1 MTEATRATGR
11 RKQRK
16 GTVVSDKMDKTVVVA
31 VTRVRRHPLYKK
43 TVRST
48 KRYLAHSPGNDV
60 HDGDWVLI
68 EETRPLS
75 KLKHW
80 RVVEVLQRSAQS
92 SQAALSVAEE
102 AGELV
107 E

>member
-16 GTVVSDKMDKTVVVA
+16 GVVVSDKMDKSVVVA
-31 VTRVRRHPLYKK
+31 VMRVRRHPLYKK

-48 KRYLAHSPGNDV
+48 KKYLAHSPENDV
-60 HDGDWVLI
+60 RIGDRVLI

-75 KLKHW
+75 KRKRW
-80 RVVEVLQRSAQS
+80 RVLEVLERGEQTTP
-92 SQAALSVAEE
+92 AETEVLAE
-102 AGELV
+102 AV

>member
-1 MTEATRATGR
+1 MTAATKSTGR

-16 GTVVSDKMDKTVVVA
+16 GVVVSDKMDKSVVVA
-31 VTRVRRHPLYKK
+31 VMRVRRHPLYKK

-48 KRYLAHSPGNDV
+48 KKYLAHSPENDV
-60 HDGDWVLI
+60 RIGDRVLI

-75 KLKHW
+75 KRKRW
-80 RVVEVLQRSAQS
+80 RVLEVLERGEQTTP
-92 SQAALSVAEE
+92 AETEVLAE
-102 AGELV
+102 AV

>member
-1 MTEATRATGR
+1 MTEATKSTGR

-16 GTVVSDKMDKTVVVA
+16 GVVVSDKMDKSVVVA
-31 VTRVRRHPLYKK
+31 VMRVRRHPLYKK

-48 KRYLAHSPGNDV
+48 KKYLAHSPENDV
-60 HDGDWVLI
+60 RIGDRVLI

-75 KLKHW
+75 KRKRW
-80 RVVEVLQRSAQS
+80 RVLEVLERGE
-92 SQAALSVAEE
+92 QATQAETEVLAE
-102 AGELV
+102 AV

>member
-16 GTVVSDKMDKTVVVA
+16 GVVVSDKMDKSVVVA
-31 VTRVRRHPLYKK
+31 VMRVRRHPLYKK

-48 KRYLAHSPGNDV
+48 KKYLAHSPENDV
-60 HDGDWVLI
+60 RIGDRVLI

-75 KLKHW
+75 KRKHW
-80 RVVEVLQRSAQS
+80 RVLEVLERGE
-92 SQAALSVAEE
+92 QATQAETEVLAE
-102 AGELV
+102 AV

>member
-1 MTEATRATGR
+1 MIDATRSTGR
-11 RKQRK
+11 RRQKK
-16 GTVVSDKMDKTVVVA
+16 GTVVSDKMDKSVVVV

-48 KRYLAHSPGNDV
+48 KKYLAHSPQNDV
-60 HDGDWVLI
+60 HLGDRVII

-75 KLKHW
+75 KHKHW
-80 RVVEVLQRSAQS
+80 RVVQVIERGEQTPQMASAQ
-92 SQAALSVAEE
+92 VV
-102 AGELV
+102 ELAKAV

>member
-1 MTEATRATGR
+1 MIDATRSTGR
-11 RKQRK
+11 RRQKK
-16 GTVVSDKMDKTVVVA
+16 GTVVSDKMDKSVVVV

-48 KRYLAHSPGNDV
+48 KKYLAHSPQNDV
-60 HDGDWVLI
+60 HLGDRVII

-75 KLKHW
+75 KHKHW
-80 RVVEVLQRSAQS
+80 RVVQVIDRGEQA
-92 SQAALSVAEE
+92 SQTASGQAV
-102 AGELV
+102 ELAKAV

>member
-1 MTEATRATGR
+1 MTEETRSTGR

-16 GTVVSDKMDKTVVVA
+16 GVVVSDKMDKSVVVA
-31 VTRVRRHPLYKK
+31 VMRVRRHPLYKK

-48 KRYLAHSPGNDV
+48 KKYLAHSPNNDV
-60 HDGDWVLI
+60 HAGDRVLI

-75 KLKHW
+75 KRKHW
-80 RVVEVLQRSAQS
+80 RVLEVLERGERAD
-92 SQAALSVAEE
+92 AAEAEALAE
-102 AGELV
+102 AV

>member
-1 MTEATRATGR
+1 MTEAARSSGH

-16 GTVVSDKMDKTVVVA
+16 GIVVSDKMDKSVVVA
-31 VTRVRRHPLYKK
+31 VIRVRRHPLYKK

-48 KRYLAHSPGNDV
+48 KKYLAHSPNNDV
-60 HDGDWVLI
+60 HIGDRVLI

-75 KLKHW
+75 KRKHW
-80 RVVEVLQRSAQS
+80 RVLEVLERGE
-92 SQAALSVAEE
+92 QADAAEMEILAE
-102 AGELV
+102 AV

>member
-1 MTEATRATGR
+1 MTEATRASGR

-16 GTVVSDKMDKTVVVA
+16 GVVVSDKMDKSVVVA
-31 VTRVRRHPLYKK
+31 VMRVRRHPLYKK

-48 KRYLAHSPGNDV
+48 KKYLAHSPENDV
-60 HDGDWVLI
+60 RIGDRVLI

-75 KLKHW
+75 KRKRW
-80 RVVEVLQRSAQS
+80 RVLEVLERGE
-92 SQAALSVAEE
+92 QATQAETEVLAE
-102 AGELV
+102 AV

>member
-1 MTEATRATGR
+1 MTDATSVTGR

-16 GTVVSDKMDKTVVVA
+16 GTVVSDKMDKSVVVA

-43 TVRST
+43 SVRST
-48 KRYLAHSPGNDV
+48 KKYLAHSPDNDI
-60 HDGDWVLI
+60 HAGDWVLI

-75 KLKHW
+75 KRKHW
-80 RVVEVLQRSAQS
+80 RVVEVLQRSEHSMQEARS
-92 SQAALSVAEE
+92 LEE
-102 AGELV
+102 EVGELV